1 MSSTNPLCPG
11 QTAVSKTCLM
21 SKICLRQMRIMEFEL
36 KEASSPVSKTTK
48 SDLGVSMNLTDV
60 DLIGTEMNAVG
71 ISLLVYHTVI

>member
-1 MSSTNPLCPG
+1 
-11 QTAVSKTCLM
+11 
-21 SKICLRQMRIMEFEL
+21 MEFEL

-71 ISLLVYHTVI
+71 ISLLVYHTVIWCLQFVQSKWDHV